1 MRRTLVLVPLLIVC
15 GSLLTWSGFAQQKL
29 AQTGMKFLNVGTDP
43 RAVALAEAVTAVE
56 GNSTALFFNPAC
68 MARIDGLAN
77 VAAGQVQWIADIK
90 YNFAS
95 LSINPGGG
103 EYGVIGLMVQTVDYG
118 ELQQTVR
125 SGNAQGYEDLGVFTP
140 KGLMVGLGYARAL
153 SDKFAL
159 GGNVKWVQQNLGQAI
174 IGYDASNAAISSENE
189 ASVFAFDFGLT
200 YRTGFKSLEFGMVVR
215 NFAKEVRYVN
225 EGFQL
230 PLTFKIGVS
239 MNLFDLTS
247 INKEMHRF
255 LLTVD
260 AEHPR
265 DYPERI
271 RIGGEY
277 VFLDLLALRAGY
289 ISVADEQKFSY
300 GVGLH
305 KNLGSVGLGLD
316 YAYTPFGVFGDVH
329 RFAFQFTW
337 I

>member
-1 MRRTLVLVPLLIVC
+1 MRRTLILLPLLLVCAIV
-15 GSLLTWSGFAQQKL
+15 LTGSGFAQQKL
-29 AQTGMKFLNVGTDP
+29 GQTGMKFLNVGTDP
-43 RAVALAEAVTAVE
+43 RAIALAEAVTAVE
-56 GNSTALFFNPAC
+56 GNSTSLFFNPAC

-77 VAAGQVQWIADIK
+77 AALGQVQWIAEIK
-90 YNFAS
+90 HNFAS
-95 LSINPGGG
+95 VSVRPGDG
-103 EYGVIGLMVQTVDYG
+103 EYGVIGVMVQTVDYG

-125 SGNAQGYEDLGVFTP
+125 SGNDQGYEDLGSFTP

-159 GGNVKWVQQNLGQAI
+159 GGNVKWVQQNLGNAI
-174 IGYDASNAAISSENE
+174 IGYDASSAAISSENE

-200 YRTGFKSLEFGMVVR
+200 YKTGFKSLEFGMVVR

-230 PLTFKIGVS
+230 PLTFKIGVA
-239 MNLFDLTS
+239 MDLFDLTN
-247 INKEMHRF
+247 IDKQMHRF
-255 LLTVD
+255 LLTID

-265 DYPERI
+265 DYPERV
-271 RIGGEY
+271 RMGAEY
-277 VFLDLLALRAGY
+277 VFLDLLALRAGF

-300 GVGLH
+300 GIGLH
-305 KNLGSVGLGLD
+305 KNLGSIGLGVD